1 MGHADLDTTLVYTA
15 GADPQLNQA
24 YQTVM
29 TRLTATPLPP
39 VAPPPQADPALNDP
53 PLSPPSSSG
62 PSHAPEPFPV
72 PLELAPPPVAPLRPP
87 PPLPDWD
94 AWATDWPEPVRQ
106 ACLQYVQRRTGNLP
120 PHRQRIQALKT
131 LGDLRRFWDWQLAQ
145 RPIAQL
151 ADLHLADLQAYQT
164 ARLAEG
170 RTPATVNRHLSY
182 VLTALKEQAE
192 AGAAVDDSIF
202 RLRHLKAV
210 PPLPRCLPEAD
221 CLRLETFARQRLDN
235 PDLNVRL
242 QVACFFV
249 LAHAGLRASECV
261 QLQGRDL
268 DLRGQRLTIRAGKGH
283 KDRTVYLSDLAC
295 QALARYLGDAP
306 RPPQSALWVN
316 AKGRPL
322 SYHDLLDSVADLG
335 QAAGV
340 PGVTPHRLR
349 HSLATRLLNAGM
361 DITRIQKLLGHAEL
375 KTTMAYAQVLDLT
388 LEADYR
394 QAMDQIE
401 RRQPPLATAPE
412 LVANWPGAAAEN
424 APTQTN
430 TGPRLNLKHQPTPN
444 SV

>member
-1 MGHADLDTTLVYTA
+1 
-15 GADPQLNQA
+15 
-24 YQTVM
+24 
-29 TRLTATPLPP
+29 
-39 VAPPPQADPALNDP
+39 
-53 PLSPPSSSG
+53 
-62 PSHAPEPFPV
+62 
-72 PLELAPPPVAPLRPP
+72 
-87 PPLPDWD
+87 
-94 AWATDWPEPVRQ
+94 
-106 ACLQYVQRRTGNLP
+106 LP
-120 PHRQRIQALKT
+120 PHRQRIQALNT

-164 ARLAEG
+164 TRLAEG

-192 AGAAVDDSIF
+192 AGVPVDDSIF

-221 CLRLETFARQRLDN
+221 CLRLEALTRQRLAD
-235 PDLNVRL
+235 PDLNGRL

-261 QLQGRDL
+261 QLQVRDL

-295 QALARYLGDAP
+295 QALTRYLGDAP

-322 SYHDLLDSVADLG
+322 SYHDLLDSIAALGLAAD
-335 QAAGV
+335 V

-375 KTTMAYAQVLDLT
+375 NTTMTYAQLLDLT

-394 QAMDQIE
+394 QAMTHIE
-401 RRQPPLATAPE
+401 RRQSPLATAPE
-412 LVANWPGAAAEN
+412 LVPNWPTTTAAETTS
-424 APTQTN
+424 PTGEP
-430 TGPRLNLKHQPTPN
+430 GPVAQLEASTDAQLSITSPLRAIDN